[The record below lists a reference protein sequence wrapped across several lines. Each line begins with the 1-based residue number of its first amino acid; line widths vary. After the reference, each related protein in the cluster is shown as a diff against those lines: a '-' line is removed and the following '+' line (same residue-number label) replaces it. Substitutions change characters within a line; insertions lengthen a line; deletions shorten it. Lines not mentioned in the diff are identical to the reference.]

1 MISFTQKT
9 IIITGA
15 SGGIGQA
22 SVIKML
28 QADAKHI
35 ALIDLKL
42 EDLLTLKNKLGKFG
56 ERISLHPLGVSDPQ
70 ATAATLDKIAQD
82 IGKIDHVIH
91 CAGIYPEALIA
102 DMSFEA
108 WQSLMRINLDG
119 TFNIC
124 RFVYPHLNENSSI
137 VNLSSMAGHRGSHS
151 HTHYAASKGAVTS
164 FSKSLALEFAPKT
177 RVNIVAPGII
187 ETSMTNDL
195 LRQKGQALLSN
206 TPLKRYGTADEV
218 AGVIAFLCSD
228 LASFINGETIHV
240 NGGLYMV

>member
-56 ERISLHPLGVSDPQ
+56 ERISLHPLDVSDPQ

-124 RFVYPHLNENSSI
+124 RFV
-137 VNLSSMAGHRGSHS
+137 
-151 HTHYAASKGAVTS
+151 
-164 FSKSLALEFAPKT
+164 
-177 RVNIVAPGII
+177 
-187 ETSMTNDL
+187 
-195 LRQKGQALLSN
+195 
-206 TPLKRYGTADEV
+206 
-218 AGVIAFLCSD
+218 
-228 LASFINGETIHV
+228 
-240 NGGLYMV
+240 